1 MSDYLQSQGQLRSVS
16 RRKSSSD
23 ENMIPL
29 INIVFLL
36 LIFFMVAGQI
46 QPQDG
51 SDIRPPVAEDMEA
64 DAPPIVDV
72 QINRQN
78 EIQLDGVAMSLVQL
92 QTALADERYANAE
105 HLLIKADR
113 DVKAADL
120 GVLLD
125 GLRHSGIGSIRLLT
139 EKSGS

>member
-1 MSDYLQSQGQLRSVS
+1 MSGFLQSQDQLRPVS

-51 SDIRPPVAEDMEA
+51 SDIQPPVTSELET
-64 DAPPIVDV
+64 DAPPVVDI

-78 EIQLDGVAMSLVQL
+78 EIQLDGQSMSLSRL
-92 QTALADERYANAE
+92 QVALATERYANAE

-125 GLRHSGIGSIRLLT
+125 GLRESGIDSIRLLT

>member
-1 MSDYLQSQGQLRSVS
+1 MTDYLQQQGSLRPGAQ
-16 RRKSSSD
+16 RKSSGD
-23 ENMIPL
+23 ENLIPL

-51 SDIRPPVAEDMEA
+51 SGIQPPIA
-64 DAPPIVDV
+64 DSTEGDTPPIVDV

-78 EIQLDGVAMSLVQL
+78 EIQLDGVAVSMSQL
-92 QTALADERYANAE
+92 QSALAGERYATAE

-120 GVLLD
+120 GVLLE
-125 GLRHSGIGSIRLLT
+125 GLRTSGIASIRLLT
-139 EKSGS
+139 QKSGN

>member
-1 MSDYLQSQGQLRSVS
+1 MSDYLQSPDQLRSVS

-51 SDIRPPVAEDMEA
+51 SDIRPPVAADMEVNT
-64 DAPPIVDV
+64 PPVVDV

-78 EIQLDGVAMSLVQL
+78 EIQLDGVAMSLSDL
-92 QTALADERYANAE
+92 QRALSGERYANAE
-105 HLLIKADR
+105 QLLIKADR

-125 GLRHSGIGSIRLLT
+125 GLRQSGIGSIRLLT

>member
-1 MSDYLQSQGQLRSVS
+1 MSDYLQSQNQLRAVS

-46 QPQDG
+46 QAQDG
-51 SDIRPPVAEDMEA
+51 SDIRPPVTSDLETDT
-64 DAPPIVDV
+64 PPMVDV

-78 EIQLDGVAMSLVQL
+78 EIQLDGSSMSLEQL
-92 QTALADERYANAE
+92 QAVMATERYADAE

-125 GLRHSGIGSIRLLT
+125 GLRESGIDSIRLLT

>member
-1 MSDYLQSQGQLRSVS
+1 
-16 RRKSSSD
+16 
-23 ENMIPL
+23 MIPL

-51 SDIRPPVAEDMEA
+51 SDIRPPVAADMEVNT
-64 DAPPIVDV
+64 PPVVDV

-78 EIQLDGVAMSLVQL
+78 EIQLDGVAMSLSDL
-92 QTALADERYANAE
+92 QRALSGERYANAE
-105 HLLIKADR
+105 QLLIKADR

-125 GLRHSGIGSIRLLT
+125 GLRQSGIGSIRLLT